1 MFDVC
6 RSAKDRIILIDFN
19 PFGRLTSAKL
29 FDWDELEELSEE
41 NKVNKENKY
50 IKLLNYQSNS

>member
-19 PFGRLTSAKL
+19 PFGQLTSAKL

-41 NKVNKENKY
+41 NQVNKENKY
-50 IKLLNYQSNS
+50 